1 MRVEDREIFRF
12 LEPRLASGDRLLALY
27 LFGSEA
33 KDRARPG
40 SDVDLAFLSERALD
54 PVVVFDVAQDL
65 AAALHCDVDLV
76 DLPRASTVLRA
87 QVIGGGRVLH
97 AGDARRVGE
106 FEMDAL
112 SDYARP
118 NEERAR
124 VMESFLERY
133 RVG

>member
-1 MRVEDREIFRF
+1 MQENEIVSW
-12 LEPRLASGDRLLALY
+12 LEPRLASGGRLLAVY

-33 KDRARPG
+33 EGRARPD

-65 AAALHCDVDLV
+65 ATALHRDVDLL
-76 DLPRASTVLRA
+76 DLSRASTVLRA
-87 QVIGGGRVLH
+87 QVIGRGRVLH
-97 AGDARRVGE
+97 SGDARRVGE
-106 FEMDAL
+106 FEMYAL
-112 SDYARP
+112 SDYARL

>member
-1 MRVEDREIFRF
+1 VQENEIVRW
-12 LEPRLASGDRLLALY
+12 LEMRLASGGRLLAVY

-33 KDRARPG
+33 EGRARPD

-65 AAALHCDVDLV
+65 ATAMHRDVDLV
-76 DLPRASTVLRA
+76 DLSRATTVLRA
-87 QVIGGGRVLH
+87 QVIGRGRVLH
-97 AGDARRVGE
+97 SGDARRVGE
-106 FEMDAL
+106 FEMYAL
-112 SDYARP
+112 SDYARL

>member
-1 MRVEDREIFRF
+1 VQENEIVRW
-12 LEPRLASGDRLLALY
+12 LEPRLASGGRLLAVY

-33 KDRARPG
+33 EGRARPD

-65 AAALHCDVDLV
+65 ATALHRDVDLV
-76 DLPRASTVLRA
+76 DLSRASTVLRA
-87 QVIGGGRVLH
+87 QVIGRGRVLH
-97 AGDARRVGE
+97 SGDARRVGE
-106 FEMDAL
+106 FEMYAL
-112 SDYARP
+112 SDYARL

>member
-1 MRVEDREIFRF
+1 M
-12 LEPRLASGDRLLALY
+12 Y

-33 KDRARPG
+33 EGRARPD

-65 AAALHCDVDLV
+65 ATALHRDVDLV
-76 DLPRASTVLRA
+76 DLSRASTVLRA
-87 QVIGGGRVLH
+87 QVIGRGRVLH
-97 AGDARRVGE
+97 SGDARRVGE
-106 FEMDAL
+106 FEMYAL
-112 SDYARP
+112 SDYARL